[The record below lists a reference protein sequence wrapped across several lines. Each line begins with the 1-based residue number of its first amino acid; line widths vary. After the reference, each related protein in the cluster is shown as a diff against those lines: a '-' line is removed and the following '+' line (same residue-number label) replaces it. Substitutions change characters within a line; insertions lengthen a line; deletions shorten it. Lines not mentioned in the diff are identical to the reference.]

1 MSRMLAMKEHDG
13 DEDLR
18 GSVHRSV
25 TPYVNGRFCVVLLLR
40 V

>member
-1 MSRMLAMKEHDG
+1 MLAIQEHSG

-18 GSVHRSV
+18 GSDRRSV
-25 TPYVNGRFCVVLLLR
+25 TPYVHGQFCVVLLLG